1 MKYDFSG
8 WATRNGLKCSD
19 GRTIMRDAFKDNDG
33 QTVPL
38 VWNHQHN
45 EPYNVLG
52 HAVLENRNEGVY
64 AYCSFNDTEQGNN
77 AKALV
82 EHGDV
87 KSLSIYA
94 NKLKQNGGNVLHGA
108 IREVSL
114 VLAGANPGAYIDT
127 ILEHGD
133 DADDAAVICTGENIE
148 LYHADCGGKT
158 VGEILDSL
166 TEEQK
171 TEYEANHEDYYV
183 LPGEADGDER
193 YFKKVVM
200 DNGVFTQGSTG
211 EFDTLISVGNE
222 KGITAHG
229 LADGKYILVETKAPN
244 GYNELAEDIYFE
256 INRLTEDEEQLKTTD
271 KSLIWF
277 REISDNYDD
286 TDPETAVI
294 NQNAC
299 ISIDVYN
306 YRGLTLPSTGGIGI
320 LLFVIV
326 GTVLMGTVIIIAIN
340 RRKMEEN
347 F

>member
-1 MKYDFSG
+1 MTEMHD
-8 WATRNGLKCSD
+8 T
-19 GRTIMRDAFKDNDG
+19 
-33 QTVPL
+33 
-38 VWNHQHN
+38 
-45 EPYNVLG
+45 
-52 HAVLENRNEGVY
+52 VY
-64 AYCSFNDTEQGNN
+64 AYTYGLNIIKIDGSATER
-77 AKALV
+77 
-82 EHGDV
+82 
-87 KSLSIYA
+87 SY
-94 NKLKQNGGNVLHGA
+94 
-108 IREVSL
+108 
-114 VLAGANPGAYIDT
+114 LAGAQFKLYKELTDT
-127 ILEHGD
+127 
-133 DADDAAVICTGENIE
+133 
-148 LYHADCGGKT
+148 
-158 VGEILDSL
+158 L

-183 LPGEADGDER
+183 LPGESGGESR
-193 YFKKVVM
+193 YFKKVVI

-229 LADGKYILVETKAPN
+229 LADGKYVLVETKAPN

-286 TDPETAVI
+286 TNPDTAVI

-320 LLFVIV
+320 LLFVII

-340 RRKMEEN
+340 RRRMEEN